1 MQCVHA
7 DGSGPRQ
14 RQEVDGEVLA
24 VAQVRRTAHALTLK
38 TANDEE
44 GETAGQEPRN
54 ESKWPITLV
63 SAKKP

>member
-1 MQCVHA
+1 M
-7 DGSGPRQ
+7 
-14 RQEVDGEVLA
+14 LA